1 MNDLDKEK
9 EAIVSVWDRLYKKL
23 KTIDEQS
30 QKFEQKQ
37 TTVGIKE
44 AMLGYIASFGLSMIK
59 DLYVQNTDSVGYLL
73 SLRCIIEGVA
83 VYSYVEKESVT
94 NEQEQIF
101 KLQSYFIE
109 KNIYENYPSF
119 DGTMFNLQSIIDNFE
134 STKNFII
141 NKYGFNPKKIK
152 EMMKSKIP
160 FLGNIKSFEKLIRE
174 QNLSELLILYKT
186 LSLYVHP
193 YDYRLNNSKLFLQY
207 SITIFRMLEV
217 IFEDVKSAKNG
228 LEYEYDRVIGYN
240 EYGMITRSLSN
251 NQRKKLNEL
260 CKMLDESGFNFLA
273 FSINTCGVII
283 FDYFLDIAMG
293 YTEQAT
299 TKWKTSIENLWILN
313 LCIED
318 EFYARSNE
326 LMHLHSRIKSV
337 LNIGQKLSD
346 NDFKVAY
353 DVYKKRYPSGCNIEI
368 FKQQFIKTSGYTIN
382 EKGEVLSLKKSVEQ
396 FIEYISP
403 NINNGIIEAVIKQNP
418 FSSLKENE
426 FEDIKQINLTDF
438 LKMKYDESQA
448 MSHASGYLYYCLSGA
463 WYDGTM
469 LAILYEEIL
478 HFLLT
483 KLLNKLKDLQKQNL
497 LSKTIINYLR
507 NLIKENRTYI
517 DSKKQIYL
525 MPKVK
530 KNY

>member
-1 MNDLDKEK
+1 
-9 EAIVSVWDRLYKKL
+9 
-23 KTIDEQS
+23 
-30 QKFEQKQ
+30 
-37 TTVGIKE
+37 
-44 AMLGYIASFGLSMIK
+44 
-59 DLYVQNTDSVGYLL
+59 
-73 SLRCIIEGVA
+73 
-83 VYSYVEKESVT
+83 
-94 NEQEQIF
+94 
-101 KLQSYFIE
+101 
-109 KNIYENYPSF
+109 
-119 DGTMFNLQSIIDNFE
+119 
-134 STKNFII
+134 
-141 NKYGFNPKKIK
+141 
-152 EMMKSKIP
+152 
-160 FLGNIKSFEKLIRE
+160 
-174 QNLSELLILYKT
+174 
-186 LSLYVHP
+186 
-193 YDYRLNNSKLFLQY
+193 
-207 SITIFRMLEV
+207 MLEV

-240 EYGMITRSLSN
+240 EYGMITRLLSN

-260 CKMLDESGFNFLA
+260 CKMLDENGFNFLA
-273 FSINTCGVII
+273 FSINTCGIII

-382 EKGEVLSLKKSVEQ
+382 EKGETVSLKKAVG
-396 FIEYISP
+396 ILIDDISP
-403 NINNGIIEAVIKQNP
+403 SINGGKIESIVKQDP
-418 FSSLKENE
+418 FSIPNEEDLKN
-426 FEDIKQINLTDF
+426 IKQIDIAEF

-463 WYDGTM
+463 WYDGTL
-469 LAILYEEIL
+469 LAVLYEE
-478 HFLLT
+478 LLQVLLS
-483 KLLNKLKDLQKQNL
+483 KLMIKLKDLQKRTL
-497 LSKTIINYLR
+497 LPKTIVNYLR
-507 NLIKENRTYI
+507 NFIKDNRAYI
-517 DSKKQIYL
+517 DNKKQIYL

>member
-9 EAIVSVWDRLYKKL
+9 EAIVSVWDSLYKKL

-59 DLYVQNTDSVGYLL
+59 DLYLQNTDSVGYLL

-193 YDYRLNNSKLFLQY
+193 YDYRLNDSKLFLQY

-217 IFEDVKSAKNG
+217 IF
-228 LEYEYDRVIGYN
+228 
-240 EYGMITRSLSN
+240 
-251 NQRKKLNEL
+251 
-260 CKMLDESGFNFLA
+260 
-273 FSINTCGVII
+273 
-283 FDYFLDIAMG
+283 
-293 YTEQAT
+293 
-299 TKWKTSIENLWILN
+299 
-313 LCIED
+313 
-318 EFYARSNE
+318 
-326 LMHLHSRIKSV
+326 
-337 LNIGQKLSD
+337 
-346 NDFKVAY
+346 
-353 DVYKKRYPSGCNIEI
+353 
-368 FKQQFIKTSGYTIN
+368 
-382 EKGEVLSLKKSVEQ
+382 
-396 FIEYISP
+396 
-403 NINNGIIEAVIKQNP
+403 
-418 FSSLKENE
+418 
-426 FEDIKQINLTDF
+426 
-438 LKMKYDESQA
+438 
-448 MSHASGYLYYCLSGA
+448 
-463 WYDGTM
+463 
-469 LAILYEEIL
+469 
-478 HFLLT
+478 
-483 KLLNKLKDLQKQNL
+483 
-497 LSKTIINYLR
+497 
-507 NLIKENRTYI
+507 
-517 DSKKQIYL
+517 
-525 MPKVK
+525 
-530 KNY
+530 